1 MFIPESKK
9 IDDLLREIQEQRKHL
24 AIVVD
29 EHGGTSGLVTLE
41 DIIEEVLGEIK
52 DEFDV
57 EEDFISSKV
66 NNNTYVFEGKTL
78 LNDVCKVLNADI
90 DEFEDIRG
98 GAESIAGLI
107 LELAGNM
114 PEVKAEYQYQHYLF
128 KVLSIEKRRIKRIQ
142 VMILDKN

>member
-1 MFIPESKK
+1 M
-9 IDDLLREIQEQRKHL
+9 
-24 AIVVD
+24 VD

-142 VMILDKN
+142 VMILEKN